1 MAFKASA
8 NIGPSRFIK
17 RSGANTVAICGAG
30 ERMIGIS
37 AEYSNYAPLPDVVE
51 YAAKSGETCPFVM
64 VGDGLQED
72 RPILLIIGSGGCT
85 QGDLLKSDASGG
97 GVTASTD
104 KDCYGALALATGS
117 AGEAVPVRLL
127 FGYLGA

>member
-8 NIGPSRFIK
+8 NISPSRFVK
-17 RSGANTVAICGAG
+17 RSGANTVATCGAG

-37 AEYSNYAPLPDVVE
+37 AEYSNYAPLPAQTE
-51 YAAKSGETCPFVM
+51 YAAASGDTCPFIM

-72 RPILLIIGSGGCT
+72 RPVLLVLGTGGAT
-85 QGDLLKSDASGG
+85 QGDLLKSDASGA

-104 KDCYGALALATGS
+104 KDCYGALALATGV
-117 AGEAVPVRLL
+117 AGEAIPVRLL